1 MVTNTS
7 RGDFPLEEFVKVCNA
22 KAFPKG
28 LIIYGNFDFSEY
40 PKLKHL
46 PEYLT
51 ITGNLY
57 ATHNYAIKY
66 LPEGLHVGQTLHI
79 YGCPHLTVFPNGLKV
94 DEDIYSDIFQQY
106 PIKDIPKILHLNL
119 FEKDRKI
126 LLDLLKKGHS

>member
-1 MVTNTS
+1 MDTKTS

-46 PEYLT
+46 PKDLH

-57 ATHNYAIKY
+57 ATHNYTLRY
-66 LPEGLHVGQTLHI
+66 LPDGLHIGKVLHI
-79 YGCPHLTVFPNGLKV
+79 YGCPHLKVLPNGLKV
-94 DEDIYSDIFQQY
+94 EEEIYSDIFLQY

-119 FEKDRKI
+119 FEKDRKT
-126 LLDLLKKGHS
+126 LLHLLENKNP